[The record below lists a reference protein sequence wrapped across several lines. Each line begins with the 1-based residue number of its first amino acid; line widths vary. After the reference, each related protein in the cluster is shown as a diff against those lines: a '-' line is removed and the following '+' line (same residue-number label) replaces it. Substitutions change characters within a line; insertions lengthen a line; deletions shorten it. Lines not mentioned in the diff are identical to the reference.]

1 MINSL
6 DSSFN
11 PLQRRG
17 LMLVLSSPSGAGKS
31 SIARA
36 LLEKDPDLRM
46 SVSMTTRLK
55 RVGEVEGKDYFFT
68 NKETFEQKI
77 KEGAFLEHAQV
88 FGQYYGTPKQ
98 FVEEVLTAGKDV
110 LFDIDWQGA
119 QQLNQQMGRDLV
131 RVFILPPSYQ
141 ELEKRLTTRAQDSKE
156 VVQSRMS
163 KACDEMSH
171 WPEYEYV
178 LINENLEECIEKV
191 HTILKAE
198 RLRRFR
204 QTNLADFVGQMPFQR
219 NVVP

>member
-1 MINSL
+1 MTNSL
-6 DSSFN
+6 DTSIT

-36 LLEKDPDLRM
+36 LLEKDPNLRM

-77 KEGAFLEHAQV
+77 KEGSFLEHAQV

-98 FVEEVLTAGKDV
+98 FVEETLAAGKDV
-110 LFDIDWQGA
+110 LFDIDWQGT
-119 QQLNQQMGRDLV
+119 QQLNQQMEKDLV

-156 VVQSRMS
+156 VVRTRMS

-198 RLRRFR
+198 RLKRFR